1 MNENGNQAIFITGK
15 IAEIFNK
22 IEIEREKQNKI
33 LSSYL
38 KNQIKPI
45 NDLWVAASSQAIG
58 KIAKFVENNDSSSTQ
73 KLILKFI
80 AQLIV
85 WLEFFENE
93 TLEEVT
99 LKAKLIHNPSFNT
112 ILVKLMGELSR
123 ETLRN
128 NDKKI
133 QEKITTFRSF
143 CDLWLERFKTVDSQ
157 LAKQKVYSKE
167 IEDKYWH
174 IEDSNFEELQE
185 LFSELDEIQ
194 QKID

>member
-1 MNENGNQAIFITGK
+1 MSEKGNQAIFMTGK
-15 IAEIFNK
+15 IAEIFN
-22 IEIEREKQNKI
+22 EIETERIKQNEM
-33 LSSYL
+33 LTTYL
-38 KNQIKPI
+38 KNRIKPV
-45 NDLWVAASSQAIG
+45 NDLWVAVTSQVIG
-58 KIAKFVENNDSSSTQ
+58 KIAKSVENNDYSSVH

-85 WLEFFENE
+85 WFEFFENE

-99 LKAKLIHNPSFNT
+99 VKSKLIHNPSFNT

-133 QEKITTFRSF
+133 QEKIIIMKSF
-143 CDLWLERFKTVDSQ
+143 CGLWLDRFKTADTH
-157 LAKQKVYSKE
+157 LTKQKVFSKE
-167 IEDKYWH
+167 LKDKYW
-174 IEDSNFEELQE
+174 EFDDSNFEELYE

-194 QKID
+194 